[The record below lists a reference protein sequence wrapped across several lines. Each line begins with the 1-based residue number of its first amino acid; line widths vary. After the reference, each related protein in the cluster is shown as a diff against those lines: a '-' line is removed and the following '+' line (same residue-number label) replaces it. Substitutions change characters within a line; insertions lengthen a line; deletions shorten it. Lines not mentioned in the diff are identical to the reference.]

1 MNDINKLISLLIVI
15 AEYSK
20 GVHYSCKG
28 DAFYGKHLL
37 ADRVYDGIYTQIDD
51 IKESYLLA
59 NELEALQPADYLKEA
74 AANMPQITAD
84 DKANF
89 GYLKAKIIETLGLL
103 DSLTGLTTG
112 EQSLFD
118 DISKSL
124 QSKLGLINRQVA

>member
-74 AANMPQITAD
+74 ASNMPQITAD

-103 DSLTGLTTG
+103 DSLTGLTKG

-124 QSKLGLINRQVA
+124 QSKLGLINRQVL

>member
-59 NELEALQPADYLKEA
+59 NELEVLQPADYLKEA

-103 DSLTGLTTG
+103 DSLTGLTKG

-124 QSKLGLINRQVA
+124 QSKLGLINRQVL